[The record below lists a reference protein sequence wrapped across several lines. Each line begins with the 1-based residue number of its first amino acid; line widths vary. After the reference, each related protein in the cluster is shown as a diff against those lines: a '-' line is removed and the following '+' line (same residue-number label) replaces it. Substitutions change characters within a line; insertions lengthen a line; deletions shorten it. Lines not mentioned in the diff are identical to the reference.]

1 MQPGTIVT
9 YFDKDKITCGVCL
22 EPKGDKLHL
31 LSEHNRTLNLSSS
44 RIIHRY
50 EKKLNLQSSKGEL
63 LKQLKERILQEEHL
77 KKSLDT
83 EELWQLLYDEGE
95 RFDLQSLAEFA
106 FGSHPTSEQVVAT
119 LRALFEDKI
128 HFKFKDGAFT
138 IHPPHQVQQILMKLH
153 RDAEREKELEEGSTW
168 LRKKWAGIPVE
179 DPPRKDHYLALL
191 RELAIFGLDSP
202 ECAQGKQLF
211 KRAQL
216 DHPDTAFKLLV
227 KMGEIQED
235 ENLLIH
241 RYGIPTQWTPQAVRE
256 SEKLYQDFNVQS
268 LSIGKKRTDLT
279 ALPLFSIDSETTRD
293 IDDALSIEMTGTSCQ
308 VGIHIADVAAH
319 IAPGSHLDKEAAE
332 RTVSLYLPEG
342 TISMLPP
349 LLSEDALSLVD
360 GQSRLA
366 ISIIIH
372 FDHSYA
378 VTEYAIF
385 PSVIKVR
392 HRYTY
397 TQSDEQ
403 IEHDTNLSY
412 LLQLTQHLRAQRLKA
427 GALLLPI
434 PELTIKVSDTRAIRV
449 SRRERE
455 TPSEVIVSEL
465 MILTNWLCA
474 TFLHEQGIPLVYR
487 NQQEPR
493 ETVEGAGKDD
503 LFLNYRQRRMLN
515 RMILSTTPG
524 SHSSLGL
531 KPYSTFTSPI
541 RRYLDLIAQRQLRS
555 VILEERKPYSEEE
568 LKQMIVDAEINQT
581 KINLLQEQR
590 RNYWLFK
597 YLEGKVGESFT
608 ALVLRKLLHRSELLI
623 IDYLLET
630 SIPSSPADSLSPG
643 TTITLKL
650 EQVDPRR
657 GLIRV
662 VPVR

>member
-22 EPKGDKLHL
+22 EPKGDKWHL
-31 LSEHNRTLNLSSS
+31 LSEHNRTLNLSEN
-44 RIIHRY
+44 RILHHY
-50 EKKLNLQSSKGEL
+50 EKKLNLQSSQGEL
-63 LKQLKERILQEEHL
+63 LKQLKECILKEEGL
-77 KKSLDT
+77 KRSLDT
-83 EELWQLLYDEGE
+83 EELWQLLHDEGE
-95 RFDLQSLAEFA
+95 RFDLQALSEFA
-106 FGSHPTSEQVVAT
+106 FGAHPTAEQVAAT
-119 LRALFEDKI
+119 FRALFEDKI
-128 HFKFKDGAFT
+128 HFKFKDGTFI
-138 IHPPHQVQQILMKLH
+138 IHPPHQVQQILMKLQ

-168 LRKKWAGIPVE
+168 LRKKWDGVPVE

-191 RELAIFGLDSP
+191 RELAIFGPDAP

-216 DHPDTAFKLLV
+216 NHPDTAFKLLV

-241 RYGIPTQWTPQAVRE
+241 RYGIPTHWTPEALHE
-256 SEKLYQDFNVQS
+256 SEKLYQDFN
-268 LSIGKKRTDLT
+268 LPCRSIGKKRRDLT

-293 IDDALSIEMTGTSCQ
+293 IDDALSIEMAGTSCQ

-319 IAPGSHLDKEAAE
+319 IAPGSQLDKEAAE
-332 RTVSLYLPEG
+332 RTASLYLPDG
-342 TISMLPP
+342 TIPMFPP

-360 GQSRLA
+360 GQNRFA

-372 FDHSYA
+372 FDHAYA

-397 TQSDEQ
+397 TQSDAQ
-403 IEHDTNLSY
+403 IERDTNLSH
-412 LLQLTQHLRAQRLKA
+412 LLNLTQHLRAQRIKA

-434 PELTIKVSDTRAIRV
+434 PELTVKVSDTGAIRV

-474 TFLHEQGIPLVYR
+474 TFLNERGIPLVYR
-487 NQQEPR
+487 NQLEPR

-503 LFLNYRQRRMLN
+503 LFLNYRQRRLLN
-515 RMILSTTPG
+515 RMTLSTTPG

-555 VILEERKPYSEEE
+555 IILEERKPYSEEE
-568 LKQMIVDAEINQT
+568 LRQMIVDTEMNQA
-581 KINLLQEQR
+581 KINLVQEQR
-590 RNYWLFK
+590 HNYWLFK
-597 YLEGKVGESFT
+597 YLEGKVGESFS
-608 ALVLRKLLHRSELLI
+608 ALVVRKLLHRAELLI

-650 EQVDPRR
+650 EHVDTRR
-657 GLIRV
+657 GVIRV
-662 VPVR
+662 LPVI